1 MGRRHTFPDYAA
13 RHPGYLADFAG
24 LGELRGYN
32 LPMRTA
38 HTRSVDEIITELD
51 GSRDGLSR
59 SDAAQ
64 RLTQYGPNTLPT
76 EKPPGIG
83 RLFINQ
89 FLSPL
94 IYVLLA
100 AAVVSALTQEWSDAG
115 FIFAVLLIN
124 AVIGTYQEYSA
135 ARSAAALS
143 GLVSS
148 RARVLREGEAYDI
161 DASEVVP
168 GDIVLLE
175 SGSKM
180 PSDLRL
186 ITAQELEIDE
196 ALLTGES
203 LPVRKNPEA
212 QLDPDTPL
220 AERSNMAFS
229 GTLVI
234 RGRASGLTVHTGCDT
249 EIGNLATA
257 VQSAESADP
266 PLLLRMRRFTLWVAI
281 LVGIAIVLMAFAA
294 LAQGMGWQAVF
305 MLAVAL
311 AVSAIPEG
319 LPVALTVTLTIGQMR
334 MARRQ
339 VIVKRLVAV
348 EALGSCTFIASDK
361 TGTLTVNELTAR
373 HVLLPDGN
381 DWQVSGA
388 GTRPEGKLSDTSGQ
402 PPGPSSQK
410 HLQALARAAVL
421 ANEGFLGH
429 RDGSWVH
436 NGDAVDVA
444 LLVLGHKLGLVQPEL
459 VTHAPPL
466 GEIPFEPE
474 NRYSASL
481 NRIDGREIASVKGAP
496 ERLLTLCD
504 NMLTAGGIRPINRER
519 ITQQAEALAEQGHR
533 LIAIASGE
541 VTRHPDEEFASG
553 HLRSLT
559 LLGLVGMDDPPREGA
574 REALAAC
581 RRAGIC
587 VAMIT
592 GDHPTTAFHIA
603 RDLGLAKNESQ
614 VTTGPELAQAQQQGE
629 TALDALVTRSR
640 VFARTEPHQ
649 KLDIVQSL
657 QRLGH
662 FTAMT
667 GDGANDAPAI
677 RAAHVG
683 VAMGKG
689 GTDVARETA
698 DLIIADD
705 HFASIVAG
713 VEEGRIAYANVR
725 KVIFLLISTGA
736 AEILLFTLALLSG
749 LPLPLLAVQLLWLNL
764 VTNGIQDIALAFEPG
779 EGDELKRPP
788 RSPSEPIFNRLMVER
803 VLVSALVMGGIGFTA
818 YQWFIGQGWSLDEA
832 RNGTLLLM
840 VLFENVQVFNSRSET
855 QSALRHNPLRNRLLL
870 FGTLA
875 AQAIHI
881 GAMYVPWLANILH
894 IAPVSLQQWTELLV
908 MALVLLVVMELHK
921 WWRTPKLVS

>member
-1 MGRRHTFPDYAA
+1 
-13 RHPGYLADFAG
+13 
-24 LGELRGYN
+24 
-32 LPMRTA
+32 MRTA
-38 HTRSVDEIITELD
+38 HTQSVDEVITKLNS
-51 GSRDGLSR
+51 SRDGLSR
-59 SDAAQ
+59 SEAAR
-64 RLTQYGPNTLPT
+64 RLAQFGPNTLPT

-83 RLFINQ
+83 ALFISQ
-89 FLSPL
+89 FLNPL

-100 AAVVSALTQEWSDAG
+100 AAAVSALTGEWSDAG

-124 AVIGTYQEYSA
+124 AIIGTYQEYSA
-135 ARSAAALS
+135 ARSASALS
-143 GLVSS
+143 GLVST
-148 RARVLREGEAYDI
+148 RARVLREGEGHSEAYDI

-175 SGSKM
+175 SGSKV

-186 ITAQELEIDE
+186 ITTQELEIDE

-220 AERSNMAFS
+220 AERANMAFS

-234 RGRASGLTVHTGCDT
+234 RGRASGITVHTGRDT
-249 EIGNLATA
+249 EIGDLASA
-257 VQSAESADP
+257 MQSAKVADP
-266 PLLLRMRRFTLWVAI
+266 PLLQRMRRFTLWVAA

-305 MLAVAL
+305 LLAVAL

-334 MARRQ
+334 MAKRQ
-339 VIVKRLVAV
+339 VIVKRLVSV

-373 HVLLPDGN
+373 HVLLADGS
-381 DWQVSGA
+381 DWRVSGA
-388 GTRPEGKLSDTSGQ
+388 GTLPEGEVRDAHGNPPDTDS
-402 PPGPSSQK
+402 
-410 HLQALARAAVL
+410 LQRLRELARAAVL

-459 VTHAPPL
+459 VTHTPPL

-481 NRIDGREIASVKGAP
+481 NRIDSREIASVKGAP
-496 ERLLTLCD
+496 ERLLGLCD
-504 NMLTAGGIRPINRER
+504 SMLTAEGIVPINRELV
-519 ITQQAEALAEQGHR
+519 TEHAEALAEHGYR

-541 VTRHPDEEFASG
+541 TQRRPDEKFASG
-553 HLRSLT
+553 HLHGLT

-574 REALAAC
+574 KEALAAC
-581 RRAGIC
+581 QHAGIR

-603 RDLGLAKNESQ
+603 RDLGLAADEAE
-614 VTTGPELAQAQQQGE
+614 VTTGPELAQTQGE
-629 TALDALVTRSR
+629 AALDALVARTR

-662 FTAMT
+662 FIAMT

-683 VAMGKG
+683 VAMGKS
-689 GTDVARETA
+689 GTDVARESA
-698 DLIIADD
+698 DLIITDD

-736 AEILLFTLALLSG
+736 AEIVLFMLALLAG

-764 VTNGIQDIALAFEPG
+764 VTNGIQHIALAFEPG
-779 EGDELKRPP
+779 EGNELQRPP
-788 RSPSEPIFNRLMVER
+788 RAPDEPIFNRLMLER
-803 VLVSALVMGGIGFTA
+803 VLLSALVIGGIGFAA
-818 YQWFIGQGWSLDEA
+818 YQWFLSQGWTLEQA
-832 RNGTLLLM
+832 RNGTLLLL
-840 VLFENVQVFNSRSET
+840 VLFENVQVFNARSET
-855 QSALRHNPLRNRLLL
+855 RSVLRHNLLSNRLLL
-870 FGTLA
+870 VSVLA
-875 AQAIHI
+875 AQSVHI
-881 GAMYVPWLANILH
+881 GAMYVPWLADLLG
-894 IAPVSLQQWTELLV
+894 IAPVSSAQWIELLG
-908 MALVLLVVMELHK
+908 MALLLLLVMELHK
-921 WWRTPKLVS
+921 WWRTPKLVSRWERGEK

>member
-1 MGRRHTFPDYAA
+1 MGTKDVPTGNTLLLLYLHGDY
-13 RHPGYLADFAG
+13 
-24 LGELRGYN
+24 N
-32 LPMRTA
+32 QTMRTA
-38 HTRSVDEIITELD
+38 HTQSVDEVIAGL
-51 GSRDGLSR
+51 GSSRDGLSR
-59 SDAAQ
+59 DEAAR
-64 RLTQYGPNTLPT
+64 RLAQYGPNTLPA

-83 RLFINQ
+83 TLFLRQ
-89 FLSPL
+89 FLNPL
-94 IYVLLA
+94 VYVLLVA
-100 AAVVSALTQEWSDAG
+100 AAVSALTGEWSDAG

-143 GLVSS
+143 GLVST
-148 RARVLREGEAYDI
+148 RARVLREGEAYEI
-161 DASEVVP
+161 DAREVVP

-175 SGSKM
+175 SGSKV

-186 ITAQELEIDE
+186 ITTQELEIDE

-234 RGRASGLTVHTGCDT
+234 RGRASGITVRTGLDT
-249 EIGNLATA
+249 AIGDLASA
-257 VQSAESADP
+257 MQSAVSADP
-266 PLLLRMRRFTLWVAI
+266 PLLVRMRRFTLWVAG
-281 LVGIAIVLMAFAA
+281 LVGIAIVLMAVAA
-294 LAQGMGWQAVF
+294 LAQGMGWQMVF
-305 MLAVAL
+305 LLAVAL

-334 MARRQ
+334 MAKRQ
-339 VIVKRLVAV
+339 VIVKRLVSV

-373 HVLLPDGN
+373 RVLLADGSE
-381 DWQVSGA
+381 WRVSGA
-388 GTRPEGKLSDTSGQ
+388 GTRPEGEVRDARGE
-402 PPGPSSQK
+402 PPGGDECQR
-410 HLQALARAAVL
+410 LRELARAAVL

-429 RDGSWVH
+429 RDGDWVH
-436 NGDAVDVA
+436 SGDAVDVA
-444 LLVLGHKLGLVQPEL
+444 LLVLGHKLGLVQPDV

-496 ERLLTLCD
+496 ERLLELCD
-504 NMLTAGGIRPINRER
+504 TMLTHEGIVPINRELIAER
-519 ITQQAEALAEQGHR
+519 AEALAEQGQR
-533 LIAIASGE
+533 LIAVASGE
-541 VTRHPDEEFASG
+541 IRRQADEEFG
-553 HLRSLT
+553 PQHLRGLT
-559 LLGLVGMDDPPREGA
+559 LLGLVGMEDPPREGA

-581 RRAGIC
+581 QRAGIR

-592 GDHPTTAFHIA
+592 GDHPTTALHIA
-603 RDLGLAKNESQ
+603 RDLGLAEDESE
-614 VTTGPELAQAQQQGE
+614 VATGPELTRAKEQGE
-629 TALDALVTRSR
+629 TALDALVTRTR
-640 VFARTEPHQ
+640 IFARTEPHQ

-662 FTAMT
+662 FIAMT

-689 GTDVARETA
+689 GTDVARESA
-698 DLIIADD
+698 DMIITDD

-736 AEILLFTLALLSG
+736 AEIVLFMLALLAG

-764 VTNGIQDIALAFEPG
+764 VTNGIQHIALAFEPG
-779 EGDELKRPP
+779 EGNELQRPP
-788 RSPSEPIFNRLMVER
+788 RAPDEPIFDRLMLER
-803 VLVSALVMGGIGFTA
+803 VMLSALVIGGIGFAA
-818 YQWFIGQGWSLDEA
+818 YQWFIDQGWTVEQA
-832 RNGTLLLM
+832 RNGTLLLL
-840 VLFENVQVFNSRSET
+840 VLFENVQVFNARSET
-855 QSALRHNPLRNRLLL
+855 RSVLRHNLLQNKLLL
-870 FGTLA
+870 VSVLA
-875 AQAIHI
+875 AQGMHI
-881 GAMYVPWLANILH
+881 GAMYIPWLADLLG
-894 IAPVSLQQWTELLV
+894 IAPVSGKQWIELLG
-908 MALVLLVVMELHK
+908 MALLLLVVMEAHK
-921 WWRTPKLVS
+921 WWRTPSLVGHLRSRGK

>member
-1 MGRRHTFPDYAA
+1 
-13 RHPGYLADFAG
+13 
-24 LGELRGYN
+24 
-32 LPMRTA
+32 MRTA
-38 HTRSVDEIITELD
+38 HTQSIDEVIAEL
-51 GSRDGLSR
+51 GSSRDGLSR
-59 SDAAQ
+59 DEAAH
-64 RLTQYGPNTLPT
+64 RLAQFGPNTLPT

-83 RLFINQ
+83 ALFISQ
-89 FLSPL
+89 FLNPL

-100 AAVVSALTQEWSDAG
+100 AAAVSALTGEWSDAG

-124 AVIGTYQEYSA
+124 AIIGTYQEYSA
-135 ARSAAALS
+135 ARSASALS
-143 GLVSS
+143 GLVST
-148 RARVLREGEAYDI
+148 RARVLREDEGHSEAYEI

-175 SGSKM
+175 SGSKV

-186 ITAQELEIDE
+186 ITTQELEIDE

-220 AERSNMAFS
+220 AERANMAFS

-234 RGRASGLTVHTGCDT
+234 RGRASGITVHTGRDT
-249 EIGNLATA
+249 EIGDLASA
-257 VQSAESADP
+257 MQSAKAADP
-266 PLLLRMRRFTLWVAI
+266 PLLQRMRRFTLWVAA

-305 MLAVAL
+305 LLAVAL

-334 MARRQ
+334 MAKRQ
-339 VIVKRLVAV
+339 VIVKRLVSV

-373 HVLLPDGN
+373 HMLLADGG
-381 DWQVSGA
+381 DWRVSGA
-388 GTRPEGKLSDTSGQ
+388 GTLPEGEVRDAHGE
-402 PPGPSSQK
+402 PPDADS
-410 HLQALARAAVL
+410 LQRLRELARAAVL

-481 NRIDGREIASVKGAP
+481 NRIDSREIASVKGAP
-496 ERLLTLCD
+496 ERLLGLCD
-504 NMLTAGGIRPINRER
+504 SMLTAEGIVPINRELV
-519 ITQQAEALAEQGHR
+519 TEHAEALAEHGYR

-541 VTRHPDEEFASG
+541 IQRRPDEEFASG
-553 HLRSLT
+553 HLHGLT

-574 REALAAC
+574 KEALAAC
-581 RRAGIC
+581 QHAGIR

-603 RDLGLAKNESQ
+603 RDLGLAEDESE
-614 VTTGPELAQAQQQGE
+614 VTTGPELAQSQEQGE
-629 TALDALVTRSR
+629 AALDALVARTR

-662 FTAMT
+662 FIAMT

-683 VAMGKG
+683 VAMGKS
-689 GTDVARETA
+689 GTDVARESA
-698 DLIIADD
+698 DLIITDD

-736 AEILLFTLALLSG
+736 AEIVLFMLALLAG

-764 VTNGIQDIALAFEPG
+764 VTNGIQHIALAFEPG
-779 EGDELKRPP
+779 EGNELQRPP
-788 RSPSEPIFNRLMVER
+788 RAPDEAIFNRLMLER
-803 VLVSALVMGGIGFTA
+803 VLLSALVIGGIGFAA
-818 YQWFIGQGWSLDEA
+818 YQWFLSQGWTLEQA
-832 RNGTLLLM
+832 RNGTLLLL
-840 VLFENVQVFNSRSET
+840 VLFENVQVFNARSET
-855 QSALRHNPLRNRLLL
+855 RSVLRHNLLQNRLLL
-870 FGTLA
+870 VSVIA
-875 AQAIHI
+875 AQLVHI
-881 GAMYVPWLANILH
+881 GAMYIPWLADLLG
-894 IAPVSLQQWTELLV
+894 IAPVSGEQWVELLS
-908 MALVLLVVMELHK
+908 MALLLLLVMELHK
-921 WWRTPKLVS
+921 GWRTPKLVSRRERGEK

>member
-1 MGRRHTFPDYAA
+1 MH
-13 RHPGYLADFAG
+13 
-24 LGELRGYN
+24 
-32 LPMRTA
+32 TA
-38 HTRSVDEIITELD
+38 HTQSVDEVIAEL
-51 GSRDGLSR
+51 GSSRDGLSQQE
-59 SDAAQ
+59 AAQ
-64 RLTQYGPNTLPT
+64 RLTRYGPNSLPT
-76 EKPPGIG
+76 EKTPGIG
-83 RLFINQ
+83 ALFLAQ
-89 FLSPL
+89 FLNPL

-100 AAVVSALTQEWSDAG
+100 AAAVSALTGEWSDAG

-143 GLVSS
+143 GLVSTH
-148 RARVLREGEAYDI
+148 ARVLRQDGERSEAYEI

-175 SGSKM
+175 SGSKV

-234 RGRASGLTVHTGCDT
+234 RGRASGITVRTGLDT
-249 EIGNLATA
+249 AIGDLASA
-257 VQSAESADP
+257 MQSAESADP
-266 PLLLRMRRFTLWVAI
+266 PLLVRMRRFTLWVAG

-305 MLAVAL
+305 LLAVAL

-334 MARRQ
+334 MAKRR

-373 HVLLPDGN
+373 RVLLADGSE
-381 DWQVSGA
+381 WRISGA
-388 GTRPEGKLSDTSGQ
+388 GSCPEGKLYDNHHQ
-402 PPGPSSQK
+402 PPGPASLQ
-410 HLQALARAAVL
+410 HLRELARAAVL
-421 ANEGFLGH
+421 ANEGFLGQ
-429 RDGSWVH
+429 RNGEWVH

-444 LLVLGHKLGLVQPEL
+444 LLVFAHKLGLVQPD
-459 VTHAPPL
+459 VITHAEPL
-466 GEIPFEPE
+466 GDIPFEPE

-481 NRIDGREIASVKGAP
+481 NRIDGRDVAAVKGAP
-496 ERLLTLCD
+496 ERLLELCD
-504 NMLTAGGIRPINRER
+504 CMLTAEGIVPLNREL
-519 ITQQAEALAEQGHR
+519 ITERAEALAEQGQR
-533 LIAIASGE
+533 LIAIASG
-541 VTRHPDEEFASG
+541 VIDRRPGEEFGSR
-553 HLRSLT
+553 HLRNLT
-559 LLGLVGMDDPPREGA
+559 LLGLVGMEDPPREGA
-574 REALAAC
+574 KQALDAC
-581 RRAGIC
+581 RQAGIR

-592 GDHPTTAFHIA
+592 GDHPTTAYHIA
-603 RDLGLAKNESQ
+603 RDLGLAGAESE
-614 VTTGPELAQAQQQGE
+614 VTTGPELAQAQADGE
-629 TALDALVTRSR
+629 AALDALVTRTR

-667 GDGANDAPAI
+667 GDGANDAPAM

-683 VAMGKG
+683 VAMGQS
-689 GTDVARETA
+689 GTDIARESA
-698 DLIIADD
+698 DLIITDD

-736 AEILLFTLALLSG
+736 AEIVLFMLALLAG

-764 VTNGIQDIALAFEPG
+764 VTNGIQHIALAFEPG
-779 EGDELKRPP
+779 EGDELQRPP
-788 RSPSEPIFNRLMVER
+788 RAPDEAIFNRLMLER
-803 VLVSALVMGGIGFTA
+803 VVISALVIGGIGFLA
-818 YQWFIGQGWSLDEA
+818 YQWFIDQGWTLEQA
-832 RNGTLLLM
+832 RNGTLLLL
-840 VLFENVQVFNSRSET
+840 VLFENVQVFNARSET
-855 QSALRHNPLRNRLLL
+855 RSVLHHGLMNNRLLL
-870 FGTLA
+870 VSVIA
-875 AQAIHI
+875 AQSIHI
-881 GAMYVPWLANILH
+881 AAMYIPWLAELLH
-894 IAPVSLQQWTELLV
+894 ISPVSTEQWAELL
-908 MALVLLVVMELHK
+908 AASLTLLLAMEIHK
-921 WWRTPKLVS
+921 RWRAPTSTI

>member
-1 MGRRHTFPDYAA
+1 
-13 RHPGYLADFAG
+13 
-24 LGELRGYN
+24 
-32 LPMRTA
+32 MRTA
-38 HTRSVDEIITELD
+38 HTQSVDEVIAELHS
-51 GSRDGLSR
+51 SRDGLSR
-59 SDAAQ
+59 EEAAR
-64 RLTQYGPNTLPT
+64 RLAQYGPNTLPT

-83 RLFINQ
+83 TLFISQ
-89 FLSPL
+89 FLNPL

-100 AAVVSALTQEWSDAG
+100 AAAVSALTGEWSDAG

-135 ARSAAALS
+135 ARSASALS
-143 GLVSS
+143 GLVST
-148 RARVLREGEAYDI
+148 RARVLREGEAFDI

-168 GDIVLLE
+168 GDLVLLE
-175 SGSKM
+175 SGSKV

-203 LPVRKNPEA
+203 LPVRKSPEA
-212 QLDPDTPL
+212 QIDPDTPL

-234 RGRASGLTVHTGCDT
+234 RGRASGITVRTGLDT
-249 EIGNLATA
+249 AIGDLASA
-257 VQSAESADP
+257 MQGAESADP
-266 PLLLRMRRFTLWVAI
+266 PLLVRMRRFTLWVAA
-281 LVGIAIVLMAFAA
+281 LVGIAIVLMAVAA
-294 LAQGMGWQAVF
+294 LTQGMGWQAVF
-305 MLAVAL
+305 LLAVAL

-373 HVLLPDGN
+373 RVLLADGG
-381 DWQVSGA
+381 DWRVSGA
-388 GTRPEGKLSDTSGQ
+388 GTLPEGEVRDAHGT
-402 PPGPSSQK
+402 PPGADS
-410 HLQALARAAVL
+410 LQRLRELARATVL
-421 ANEGFLGH
+421 ANEGFLSH
-429 RDGSWVH
+429 RDGDWVH
-436 NGDAVDVA
+436 SGDAVDVA

-481 NRIDGREIASVKGAP
+481 NRIGGREIASVKGAP
-496 ERLLTLCD
+496 ERLLDLCD
-504 NMLTAGGIRPINRER
+504 TMLTAEGIQPINREL
-519 ITQQAEALAEQGHR
+519 ITEHAEALAEQGYR
-533 LIAIASGE
+533 LMAIASGE
-541 VTRHPDEEFASG
+541 IQRRPDEEFSSQ
-553 HLRSLT
+553 HLHGLT

-574 REALAAC
+574 KEALAAC
-581 RRAGIC
+581 QRAGIR

-603 RDLGLAKNESQ
+603 RDLGLATDEAE
-614 VTTGPELAQAQQQGE
+614 VTTGPELVQAQAEGE
-629 TALDALVTRSR
+629 AALDALVARTR

-662 FTAMT
+662 FIAMT

-683 VAMGKG
+683 VAMGKS
-689 GTDVARETA
+689 GTDVARESA
-698 DLIIADD
+698 DLIITDD

-713 VEEGRIAYANVR
+713 IKEGRIAYANMR

-736 AEILLFTLALLSG
+736 AEIVLFMLALLAG

-764 VTNGIQDIALAFEPG
+764 VTNGIQHIALAFEPG
-779 EGDELKRPP
+779 EGDELRRPP
-788 RSPSEPIFNRLMVER
+788 RAPDEPIFNRLMLER
-803 VLVSALVMGGIGFTA
+803 VLLSALVIGGIGFAA
-818 YQWFIGQGWSLDEA
+818 YQWFLGQGWSVEQA
-832 RNGTLLLM
+832 RNGTLLLL
-840 VLFENVQVFNSRSET
+840 VLFENVQVFNARSET
-855 QSALRHNPLRNRLLL
+855 RSVLRHTLLKNRLLL
-870 FGTLA
+870 VSVVA
-875 AQAIHI
+875 AQSVHI
-881 GAMYVPWLANILH
+881 GAMYVPWLADLLG
-894 IAPVSLQQWTELLV
+894 IAPVSGEQWVELLS
-908 MALVLLVVMELHK
+908 MALLLLLIMELHK
-921 WWRTPKLVS
+921 WWRTPKLTSRRERNER